1 MESSPPTDAPLDT
14 LSVSENDTKISTK
27 PPVCPYQRRTSKTE
41 RVKMEKTAETL
52 RRQLAEAVKEE
63 DFLAAHQIKVRL
75 GEADGD
81 DDDDDAL
88 PDRASRTFST
98 ARRASLANRHKE
110 PLYYHSYL
118 QLDKITESCHLESEK
133 AHPGKPAHDE
143 HLFIIIHQVYE
154 LWFKQIL
161 WELNSVIKI
170 FKQEDVPEKDMFVV
184 SGRLKRIT
192 EIWRIILDQLNVLE
206 TMSPTGFLE
215 FRDFLFP
222 ASGFQS
228 VQFRMIEN
236 QLGLDPAGR
245 IKYGKRGYCTYLNE
259 QHAAEVN
266 AAEGV
271 DTLHDLMVTW
281 LERTPFLKMGSFDF
295 WGHYRQGV
303 DNMLKKDRAF
313 IETTSGR
320 YPDIAEKQLESVEAT
335 KKSMD
340 TLFDEDL
347 YNKEKASGSR
357 FSYKALQAALLINL
371 YQDEPIF
378 HQPYQ
383 ILNGLKDIDELM
395 TMWRYRHSLMVHRM
409 LGVKMGTGGSSG
421 FAYLRATA
429 SQHRVFKDLFN
440 LSSFLIP
447 KDQLPELPEDYVR
460 SINFPKHGQKTA
472 DGSEAHDDEIL
483 EMERKLAAMKTKAA
497 QK

>member
-1 MESSPPTDAPLDT
+1 
-14 LSVSENDTKISTK
+14 
-27 PPVCPYQRRTSKTE
+27 
-41 RVKMEKTAETL
+41 MEKTVETL
-52 RRQLAEAVKEE
+52 RRDLANAIKEE
-63 DFLAAHQIKVRL
+63 DFLGAHQIKIRL
-75 GEADGD
+75 GEAEGE
-81 DDDDDAL
+81 DDDDAL
-88 PDRASRTFST
+88 PAKASRTFST

-118 QLDKITESCHLESEK
+118 QLDKVLDSCHLESEK

-143 HLFIIIHQVYE
+143 HLFIVIHQVYE

-161 WELNSVIKI
+161 WELNSVIAI
-170 FKQEDVPEKDMFVV
+170 FKQEDVPEKDMFIV
-184 SGRLKRIT
+184 SGRLKRIS

-228 VQFRMIEN
+228 RQFRLIEN
-236 QLGLDPAGR
+236 QLGLDPEGR

-266 AAEGV
+266 ASEGV
-271 DTLHDLMVTW
+271 DTLHDLLVTW
-281 LERTPFLKMGSFDF
+281 LERTPFLKMGNFDF
-295 WGHYRQGV
+295 WSHYRKGV
-303 DNMLKKDRAF
+303 DNMLEKDRNF
-313 IETTSGR
+313 INSSTAAR

-335 KKSMD
+335 KASMD
-340 TLFDEDL
+340 ILFDEDL
-347 YNKEKASGSR
+347 YNSKKASGSR
-357 FSYKALQAALLINL
+357 FTYKALQAALMINL

-378 HQPYQ
+378 NQPYQ
-383 ILNGLKDIDELM
+383 ILNGLKDIDEMM

-447 KDQLPELPEDYVR
+447 ADQLPELPEDYVK
-460 SINFPKHGQKTA
+460 SINFPKRA
-472 DGSEAHDDEIL
+472 PS
-483 EMERKLAAMKTKAA
+483 AAAAKVDSAAAKAE
-497 QK
+497 

>member
-1 MESSPPTDAPLDT
+1 MKD
-14 LSVSENDTKISTK
+14 
-27 PPVCPYQRRTSKTE
+27 
-41 RVKMEKTAETL
+41 
-52 RRQLAEAVKEE
+52 E
-63 DFLAAHQIKVRL
+63 DYLAAHQLKTKLSQV
-75 GEADGD
+75 EDE
-81 DDDDDAL
+81 DDAL
-88 PDRASRTFST
+88 PERASRTFST

-118 QLDKITESCHLESEK
+118 QLDKITGSCLLESEK

-161 WELNSVIKI
+161 WELKSVIDI
-170 FKQEDVPEKDMFVV
+170 FKKEAMPEKDLYTV
-184 SGRLKRIT
+184 SGRLKRIS

-228 VQFRMIEN
+228 VQFRLIEN
-236 QLGLDPAGR
+236 QLGLDSEQR

-271 DTLHDLMVTW
+271 DTLHDLLVRW
-281 LERTPFLKMGSFDF
+281 LERMPFLKLGDFDF

-303 DNMLKKDRAF
+303 DNMLKKDRMF
-313 IETTSGR
+313 IEQTRTR
-320 YPDIAEKQLESVEAT
+320 YPEIAEKQIEAVEAT
-335 KKSMD
+335 KASMD
-340 TLFDEDL
+340 TLFDETL
-347 YNKEKASGSR
+347 YNEKKASGSR
-357 FSYKALQAALLINL
+357 FTYKALQAALLINL

-383 ILNGLKDIDELM
+383 VLNGLKDIDELM

-421 FAYLRATA
+421 FAYLKATA

-440 LSSFLIP
+440 ISSFLIP
-447 KDQLPELPEDYVR
+447 KDQLPELPEDYKR
-460 SINFPKHGQKTA
+460 NINFA
-472 DGSEAHDDEIL
+472 
-483 EMERKLAAMKTKAA
+483 ERPAST
-497 QK
+497 